1 MKVSEHISLKEA
13 TKSQTA
19 TRNSIDNTPDELQ
32 LGNMQ
37 RVANDCFEPLRRA
50 KNIPLGISSFFRC
63 PTLNKAI
70 GGSVTSQH
78 CATEDSKGINAAAI
92 DIDADIYGG
101 ITNKEIFNWL
111 KANVEF
117 DQLISEFP
125 DETGEPR
132 WVHISKRE
140 HTNRNQVLKAIRKN
154 GRVSYEVL

>member
-1 MKVSEHISLKEA
+1 MKISEHISLNEA
-13 TKSQTA
+13 IKSQTA
-19 TRNSIDNTPDELQ
+19 TRKGIDNTPDERQ

-50 KNIPLGISSFFRC
+50 KNIPIGISSFFRC

-70 GGSVTSQH
+70 GGSEISQH

-101 ITNKEIFNWL
+101 ITNKEVFTWL

-117 DQLISEFP
+117 DQLIWEFGT
-125 DETGEPR
+125 DENPN
-132 WVHISKRE
+132 WVHISRRE
-140 HTNRNQVLKAIRKN
+140 HSNRNQILRAIRKN
-154 GRVSYEVL
+154 GRVSYELL

>member
-1 MKVSEHISLKEA
+1 MKVSEHISMSEA
-13 TKSQTA
+13 VKSQTA
-19 TRNSIDNTPDELQ
+19 TRLGIDNTPDDRQ
-32 LGNMQ
+32 LANMQ

-50 KNIPLGISSFFRC
+50 KNVPLGISSFFRC
-63 PTLNKAI
+63 PNLNKAI

-117 DQLISEFP
+117 DQLIWEFGTE
-125 DETGEPR
+125 DEPN

-140 HTNRNQVLKAIRKN
+140 HTNRNQVLRAIRKN